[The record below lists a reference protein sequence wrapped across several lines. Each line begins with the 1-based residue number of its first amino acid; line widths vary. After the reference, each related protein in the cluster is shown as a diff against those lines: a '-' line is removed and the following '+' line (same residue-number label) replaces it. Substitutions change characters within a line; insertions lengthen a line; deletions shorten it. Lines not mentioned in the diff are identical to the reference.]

1 MRVLE
6 LSCSNGLAGQDLS
19 TTDGQPEAPGDGPR
33 LHLPADCHGLARY
46 CRGTATPTTRLYNV
60 RADPREQSD
69 LAAAMPELVAEMRA
83 RLDAVELEVSRAGSG
98 RSRQPA
104 LKRRRG
110 AGGGVKQPAE
120 QEGRGVRDAA
130 DAFARRRVD
139 RALRVPGRRGR
150 PQRLSGRGHAS
161 VLPGRGRVGGWY
173 LPFRGAAHT
182 HHPTRVPPFP
192 PYQ

>member
-1 MRVLE
+1 MLE

-19 TTDGQPEAPGDGPR
+19 TTDGQPDAPGDGPR

-46 CRGTATPTTRLYNV
+46 CRGTATPATRLYNV

-83 RLDAVELEVSRAGSG
+83 RLDAVELEVSHADSG

-130 DAFARRRVD
+130 DAFARRMD

-150 PQRLSGRGHAS
+150 PQRLSERPHAS
-161 VLPGRGRVGGWY
+161 VLPGRGRAGGWH
-173 LPFRGAAHT
+173 LPFRDAAHT

>member
-19 TTDGQPEAPGDGPR
+19 TTDGEPEAPGDGPR
-33 LHLPADCHGLARY
+33 LHLPTDCHGLARY

-69 LAAAMPELVAEMRA
+69 LAASMPELVAEMRA
-83 RLDAVELEVSRAGSG
+83 RLDAVELEVSHAGSG

-130 DAFARRRVD
+130 DAFARRVD
-139 RALRVPGRRGR
+139 RALRVP
-150 PQRLSGRGHAS
+150 
-161 VLPGRGRVGGWY
+161 
-173 LPFRGAAHT
+173 
-182 HHPTRVPPFP
+182 
-192 PYQ
+192 

>member
-69 LAAAMPELVAEMRA
+69 LAAAVPELVAEMRA
-83 RLDAVELEVSRAGSG
+83 RLDAVELVCDMQIEAYT
-98 RSRQPA
+98 
-104 LKRRRG
+104 
-110 AGGGVKQPAE
+110 
-120 QEGRGVRDAA
+120 
-130 DAFARRRVD
+130 
-139 RALRVPGRRGR
+139 
-150 PQRLSGRGHAS
+150 AS
-161 VLPGRGRVGGWY
+161 VAKSTWRSDMVR
-173 LPFRGAAHT
+173 
-182 HHPTRVPPFP
+182 
-192 PYQ
+192 